1 MNTKRLGYLAPLTAM
16 LCNLG
21 IAYILYFLARII
33 YLLVNYSY
41 FEQGLT
47 FSHLMEMLGG
57 GIVFDTSA
65 ILVTNIPYIVLM
77 LLPWHRKENNIY
89 QRICKWVFI
98 VINGL
103 ALAINLCDAVYFRY
117 TMRRTTTTVFSEFS
131 NEGNLGS
138 IFLTETLH
146 HWYLVIAFA
155 LLVWGAWKLYVKT
168 DLEWK
173 RLRPWPYVLTVFL
186 SLAAFAPF
194 VVAGIRGGF
203 TTAVRPITISN
214 ANQYV
219 NRPIEAALV
228 LNTPF
233 SLYRT
238 IGKAVFVVPDY
249 YQNEQEMA
257 AIYSPEHNLSDSILS
272 RDSRI
277 SWDSSDT
284 RISGDSIFSRKNVV
298 ILIVESF
305 GREYIGALNKTL
317 ENGQYKG
324 YTPYVDSL
332 IAKSVTFSHTYC
344 NGRKSIDGMPSILS
358 SIPMFVEPF
367 FLTPAS
373 MNHVSGI
380 ASILAAEGY
389 QTAFFHGAQRGSMGF
404 QAFSRATGFQ
414 EYYGREDYDADKRFG
429 GDEDFD
435 GMWAIWD
442 EPFLQ
447 YYATK
452 MSEMKEPFMTAVFTA
467 SSHHP
472 YTIPEKYKTQ
482 YPEEGIIIHKCIRYT
497 DMAIGKFFKKASRE
511 PWFNNTIF
519 VLTSDHTNLSDHEF
533 YQTDIGG
540 FCSPIIIYEPGN
552 MERLPEMQDKIA
564 QQIDILPTVM
574 GMLHYQKPYFGFGID
589 VLNTPAEDTWAVNYL
604 NGIYQ
609 YVKHGHVLQF
619 DGTQTKAIYALNDS
633 LMKQNLIGKVPQ
645 QPQMERELKAIIQQ
659 YMTRM
664 TQDKLSVNN
673 K

>member
-1 MNTKRLGYLAPLTAM
+1 MNTRRLGYLSPLTAM

-21 IAYILYFLARII
+21 IAYVLYFMARII

-41 FEQGLT
+41 FEQGLS
-47 FSHLMEMLGG
+47 FSHLIEMLGG
-57 GIVFDTSA
+57 GLVFDTSA
-65 ILVTNIPYIVLM
+65 ILVTNIPYIVMM
-77 LLPWHRKENNIY
+77 LFPWHAKENNTY
-89 QRICKWVFI
+89 QLICKWVFI
-98 VINGL
+98 VINGI
-103 ALAINLCDAVYFRY
+103 ALTINLCDSVYFQY
-117 TMRRTTTTVFSEFS
+117 TMRRTTTTVFREFS

-146 HWYLVIAFA
+146 HLYLVVLFAFFI
-155 LLVWGAWKLYVKT
+155 WCAWRLYVKT
-168 DLEWK
+168 GLECK
-173 RLRPWPYVLTVFL
+173 RLRPWPYALTVFL

-203 TTAVRPITISN
+203 TTAVRPIAISN

-219 NRPIEAALV
+219 NRPVEAALV

-238 IGKAVFVVPDY
+238 IGKDVFVVPDY
-249 YQNEQEMA
+249 YSSEQEMES
-257 AIYSPEHNLSDSILS
+257 IYTPVHVP
-272 RDSRI
+272 
-277 SWDSSDT
+277 SDT
-284 RISGDSIFSRKNVV
+284 IPMTKKNVV
-298 ILIVESF
+298 VLIVESF

-317 ENGQYKG
+317 EEGRYKG
-324 YTPYVDSL
+324 YTPYVDAL
-332 IAKSVTFSHTYC
+332 IGKSVTFTHSYC

-373 MNHVSGI
+373 MNHIEGL

-414 EYYGREDYDADKRFG
+414 NYYGREDYDDDTRFG
-429 GDEDFD
+429 GDRDFD

-452 MSEMKEPFMTAVFTA
+452 MSEMKEPFMTAIFTA

-472 YTIPEKYKTQ
+472 YAIPEQYKSQ

-497 DMAIGKFFKKASRE
+497 DMAIGKFFEKVSRE

-519 VLTSDHTNLSDHEF
+519 VLTSDHTNLSDHAF

-552 MERLPEMQDKIA
+552 PKRQGEGQDKIA
-564 QQIDILPTVM
+564 QQIDILPTVL
-574 GMLHYQKPYFGFGID
+574 GMLHYQKPLFSFGID
-589 VLNTPAEDTWAVNYL
+589 VLNTPKEDTWAVNYL

-609 YVKHGHVLQF
+609 YVKQGYVLQF
-619 DGTQTKAIYALNDS
+619 DGVQSKAVYSLNDS
-633 LMKQNLIGKVPQ
+633 LMQHNLVGKTPK

-659 YMTRM
+659 YMSRM
-664 TQDKLSVNN
+664 TQDRLNAQ
-673 K
+673 